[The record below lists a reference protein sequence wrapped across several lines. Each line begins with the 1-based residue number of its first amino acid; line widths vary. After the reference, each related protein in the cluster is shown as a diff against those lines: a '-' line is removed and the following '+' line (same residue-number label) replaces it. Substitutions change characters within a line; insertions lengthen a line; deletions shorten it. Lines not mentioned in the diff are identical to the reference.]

1 MSYTFSRR
9 DFLKYSALTAVA
21 VAGAG
26 LLTGCEIQDPNN
38 PVIKKLG
45 YGTTLGT
52 TGGLL
57 KSVDTEGTTGVF
69 TFTVKNNSDA
79 PLPMDPNESFVVKVL
94 DKDGNSKWSNYFN
107 LSIEAVPGA
116 DGKVPDILPQLP
128 VRTVGEYKVHVPDYA
143 GHAPNPEDTLHP
155 ELRMTPSVQAS
166 SSNSP
171 IFTFQPAPLVR
182 AFLTLLL
189 GSLL

>member
-9 DFLKYSALTAVA
+9 DFLKYSAMTAVA

-57 KSVDTEGTTGVF
+57 KSVDKDSTTGNGVF

-79 PLPMDPNESFVVKVL
+79 PLRMDPNESFVVKVL
-94 DKDGNSKWSNYFN
+94 DKDGNSKWNNFFN
-107 LSIEAVPGA
+107 LSIAAVPGK
-116 DGKVPDILPQLP
+116 DGNAPDILPELP
-128 VRTVGEYKVHVPDYA
+128 PRTVGEYKVRVPFYA
-143 GHAPNPEDTLHP
+143 SSAPGPEDTLEFTYIP
-155 ELRMTPSVQAS
+155 NPAKSPQLRMTWKILGAD
-166 SSNSP
+166 
-171 IFTFQPAPLVR
+171 LVK
-182 AFLTLLL
+182 
-189 GSLL
+189 

>member
-9 DFLKYSALTAVA
+9 DFLKYSAMTAVA

-57 KSVDTEGTTGVF
+57 KSVDLDGTAGVF

-79 PLPMDPNESFVVKVL
+79 PLPMTPNDIFTVKVL
-94 DKDGNSKWSNYFN
+94 DAKGNRKWNNNFN
-107 LSIEAVPGA
+107 LTIEAVPGA
-116 DGKVPDILPQLP
+116 DGKVPDILTNLP
-128 VRTVGEYKVHVPDYA
+128 PRTVGEYKVHVPDYA
-143 GHAPNPEDTLHP
+143 GYAPGPEDTLEFTYIPLPAKSP
-155 ELRMTPSVQAS
+155 ELRMTWKILGAD
-166 SSNSP
+166 
-171 IFTFQPAPLVR
+171 LVK
-182 AFLTLLL
+182 
-189 GSLL
+189 

>member
-57 KSVDTEGTTGVF
+57 KSVDTEGTDGVF

-79 PLPMDPNESFVVKVL
+79 PLPMTPNDIFTVKVL
-94 DKDGNSKWSNYFN
+94 DAKGNRKWNNNFN
-107 LSIEAVPGA
+107 LTIEAVRGE
-116 DGKVPDILPQLP
+116 DGKVPDILTNLP
-128 VRTVGEYKVHVPDYA
+128 PRTVGEYKVHVPDYA
-143 GHAPNPEDTLHP
+143 GYAPGPEDTLEFTYIPLPAKSP
-155 ELRMTPSVQAS
+155 ELRMTWKIPGAD
-166 SSNSP
+166 
-171 IFTFQPAPLVR
+171 LVK
-182 AFLTLLL
+182 
-189 GSLL
+189 

>member
-79 PLPMDPNESFVVKVL
+79 PLRMTPNDIFTVKVL
-94 DKDGNSKWSNYFN
+94 DATGKTKWSNYFN
-107 LSIEAVPGA
+107 LSIKAVLGE
-116 DGKVPDILPQLP
+116 DGKAPDILPELP
-128 VRTVGEYKVHVPDYA
+128 PRTVGEYKVHVPDYA
-143 GHAPNPEDTLHP
+143 GHAPNPEDTLEFIYIPNPAKSP
-155 ELRMTPSVQAS
+155 ELRITWKIPGAD
-166 SSNSP
+166 
-171 IFTFQPAPLVR
+171 LVK
-182 AFLTLLL
+182 
-189 GSLL
+189 

>member
-9 DFLKYSALTAVA
+9 DFLKYSAMTAVA

-57 KSVDTEGTTGVF
+57 KSVDLDGTAGVF

-107 LSIEAVPGA
+107 LSIEAVQGA

-143 GHAPNPEDTLHP
+143 GPSPEDTLEFTFIPRPAKSP
-155 ELRMTPSVQAS
+155 ELRITWKIPGADLFPVQ
-166 SSNSP
+166 
-171 IFTFQPAPLVR
+171 
-182 AFLTLLL
+182 
-189 GSLL
+189 

>member
-9 DFLKYSALTAVA
+9 DFLKYSAMTAVA

-57 KSVDTEGTTGVF
+57 KSVDTEDTDGVF

-79 PLPMDPNESFVVKVL
+79 PLPMTPNDIFTVKVL
-94 DKDGNSKWSNYFN
+94 DAKGNRKWNNNFN
-107 LSIEAVPGA
+107 LTIEAVPGA
-116 DGKVPDILPQLP
+116 DGKVPDILPGLP
-128 VRTVGEYKVHVPDYA
+128 ARTVGEYKVRVPFYA
-143 GHAPNPEDTLHP
+143 SSAPTSEETLEFTFIPLPAKSP
-155 ELRMTPSVQAS
+155 ELRITWKILGAD
-166 SSNSP
+166 
-171 IFTFQPAPLVR
+171 LVK
-182 AFLTLLL
+182 
-189 GSLL
+189 

>member
-9 DFLKYSALTAVA
+9 DFLKYSAMTAVA

-57 KSVDTEGTTGVF
+57 KSVNTEGTDGVF
-69 TFTVKNNSDA
+69 TFTVKNSSDA
-79 PLPMDPNESFVVKVL
+79 PLRMTPPIELFTVEVL
-94 DKDGNSKWSNYFN
+94 DAKGNRKWNNNFN
-107 LSIEAVPGA
+107 LTIEAVLGE
-116 DGKVPDILPQLP
+116 DGKVPEILPELP
-128 VRTVGEYKVHVPDYA
+128 PRTVGEYKVRVPLYA
-143 GHAPNPEDTLHP
+143 SSAPGPEDTLEFTYTPNPAKSP
-155 ELRMTPSVQAS
+155 ELRITWKILGAD
-166 SSNSP
+166 
-171 IFTFQPAPLVR
+171 LVK
-182 AFLTLLL
+182 
-189 GSLL
+189 

>member
-57 KSVDTEGTTGVF
+57 KSVNTEGTDGVF
-69 TFTVKNNSDA
+69 TFTVKNSSDA
-79 PLPMDPNESFVVKVL
+79 PLRMTPPIELFTVEVL
-94 DKDGNSKWSNYFN
+94 DAKGNRKWNNNFN
-107 LSIEAVPGA
+107 LTIEAVLGE
-116 DGKVPDILPQLP
+116 DGKVPEILPELP
-128 VRTVGEYKVHVPDYA
+128 PRTVGEYKVRVPLYA
-143 GHAPNPEDTLHP
+143 SSAPGPEDTLEFTYTP
-155 ELRMTPSVQAS
+155 NPAKSPALRITWKILGAD
-166 SSNSP
+166 
-171 IFTFQPAPLVR
+171 LVK
-182 AFLTLLL
+182 
-189 GSLL
+189 

>member
-9 DFLKYSALTAVA
+9 DFLKYSAMTAVA

-57 KSVDTEGTTGVF
+57 KSVDLDGTAGVF

-79 PLPMDPNESFVVKVL
+79 PLHMATPNERFVVKVL

-107 LSIEAVPGA
+107 LSIEAVPGK
-116 DGKVPDILPQLP
+116 DGNTPDILPELP
-128 VRTVGEYKVHVPDYA
+128 SRTVGEYKVHVPDYA
-143 GHAPNPEDTLHP
+143 GHAPNLEETLEFTFIPRPAKSP
-155 ELRMTPSVQAS
+155 ELRITWKILGAD
-166 SSNSP
+166 
-171 IFTFQPAPLVR
+171 LVK
-182 AFLTLLL
+182 
-189 GSLL
+189 

>member
-107 LSIEAVPGA
+107 LSIEAVRGE

-128 VRTVGEYKVHVPDYA
+128 VRAVGEYKVHVPDYA
-143 GHAPNPEDTLHP
+143 GYAPGPEDTLEFTYIP
-155 ELRMTPSVQAS
+155 NPAKSPQLRMTWKILGAD
-166 SSNSP
+166 
-171 IFTFQPAPLVR
+171 LVK
-182 AFLTLLL
+182 
-189 GSLL
+189 

>member
-9 DFLKYSALTAVA
+9 DFLKYSAMTAVA

-57 KSVDTEGTTGVF
+57 KSVGLDGTAGVF

-79 PLPMDPNESFVVKVL
+79 PLHMATPNESFVVKVL

-107 LSIEAVPGA
+107 LSIEAVQGA
-116 DGKVPDILPQLP
+116 DGKVPDILPELP
-128 VRTVGEYKVHVPDYA
+128 ARTVGEYKVHVPDYA
-143 GHAPNPEDTLHP
+143 GHAPNLEETLEFTFIPRPAKSP
-155 ELRMTPSVQAS
+155 ELRITWKILGAD
-166 SSNSP
+166 
-171 IFTFQPAPLVR
+171 LVK
-182 AFLTLLL
+182 
-189 GSLL
+189 

>member
-9 DFLKYSALTAVA
+9 DFLKYSAMTAVA

-57 KSVDTEGTTGVF
+57 KSVDTEGTDGVF

-79 PLPMDPNESFVVKVL
+79 PLHMATPNERFVVKVL

-107 LSIEAVPGA
+107 LSIEAVLGE
-116 DGKVPDILPQLP
+116 DGKAPDILPELP
-128 VRTVGEYKVHVPDYA
+128 PRTVGEYKVHVPDYA
-143 GHAPNPEDTLHP
+143 GHAPNPEDTLEFIYIPNPAKSP
-155 ELRMTPSVQAS
+155 ELRITWKIPGTDLVK
-166 SSNSP
+166 SNEG
-171 IFTFQPAPLVR
+171 T
-182 AFLTLLL
+182 
-189 GSLL
+189 GK

>member
-57 KSVDTEGTTGVF
+57 KSVNTEGTDGVF
-69 TFTVKNNSDA
+69 TFTVKNSSDA
-79 PLPMDPNESFVVKVL
+79 LLRMTPPIELFTVEVL
-94 DKDGNSKWSNYFN
+94 DAKGNRKWNNNFN
-107 LSIEAVPGA
+107 LTIEAVLGE
-116 DGKVPDILPQLP
+116 DGKVPEILPQLP
-128 VRTVGEYKVHVPDYA
+128 PRTVGEYKVRVPLYA
-143 GHAPNPEDTLHP
+143 SSAPGPEDTLEFTYTP
-155 ELRMTPSVQAS
+155 NPAKSPALRMTWKIPGAD
-166 SSNSP
+166 
-171 IFTFQPAPLVR
+171 LVK
-182 AFLTLLL
+182 
-189 GSLL
+189 

>member
-57 KSVDTEGTTGVF
+57 KSVNTEGTDGVF
-69 TFTVKNNSDA
+69 TFTVKNSSDA
-79 PLPMDPNESFVVKVL
+79 PLRMTPPIELFTVEVL
-94 DKDGNSKWSNYFN
+94 DAKGNRKWNNNFN
-107 LSIEAVPGA
+107 LTIEAVLGE
-116 DGKVPDILPQLP
+116 DGKVPEILPELP
-128 VRTVGEYKVHVPDYA
+128 PRTVGEYKVRVPLYA
-143 GHAPNPEDTLHP
+143 SSAPGPEDTLEFTYTPNPAKSP
-155 ELRMTPSVQAS
+155 ELRMTWKILGAD
-166 SSNSP
+166 
-171 IFTFQPAPLVR
+171 LVK
-182 AFLTLLL
+182 
-189 GSLL
+189 

>member
-9 DFLKYSALTAVA
+9 DFLKYSAMTAVA

-57 KSVDTEGTTGVF
+57 KSVDTEGTDGVF

-79 PLPMDPNESFVVKVL
+79 PLHMATPNESFVVKVL
-94 DKDGNSKWSNYFN
+94 DKDGNRKWNNLFN

-116 DGKVPDILPQLP
+116 DGKVPDILPELP

-143 GHAPNPEDTLHP
+143 GHAPNPEDTLEFTFIPRPAKSP
-155 ELRMTPSVQAS
+155 ELRITWKILGAD
-166 SSNSP
+166 
-171 IFTFQPAPLVR
+171 LVK
-182 AFLTLLL
+182 
-189 GSLL
+189 

>member
-57 KSVDTEGTTGVF
+57 KSVDTEGTDGVF
-69 TFTVKNNSDA
+69 TFTVKNSSDA
-79 PLPMDPNESFVVKVL
+79 PLRMTPPIELFTVEVL
-94 DKDGNSKWSNYFN
+94 DVKGNRKWNNYFN
-107 LSIEAVPGA
+107 LTIEAVPGE
-116 DGKVPDILPQLP
+116 DGNAPDILPELP
-128 VRTVGEYKVHVPDYA
+128 ARTVGEYKVRVPFYA
-143 GHAPNPEDTLHP
+143 SSAPTSEETLEFTFIPLPAKSP
-155 ELRMTPSVQAS
+155 ELRITWKILGAD
-166 SSNSP
+166 
-171 IFTFQPAPLVR
+171 LVK
-182 AFLTLLL
+182 
-189 GSLL
+189 

>member
-9 DFLKYSALTAVA
+9 DFLKYSAMTAVA

-57 KSVDTEGTTGVF
+57 KSVDKDSTTGNGVF

-79 PLPMDPNESFVVKVL
+79 PLLMDPNESFVVKVL

-128 VRTVGEYKVHVPDYA
+128 SRTVGEYKVLVPLYA
-143 GHAPNPEDTLHP
+143 SFAPNPEDTLEFIYIPNPAKSP
-155 ELRMTPSVQAS
+155 ELRITWKIPGADLVK
-166 SSNSP
+166 SNEG
-171 IFTFQPAPLVR
+171 T
-182 AFLTLLL
+182 
-189 GSLL
+189 GK

>member
-9 DFLKYSALTAVA
+9 DFLKYSAMTAVA

-79 PLPMDPNESFVVKVL
+79 PLRMTPNDIFTVKVL
-94 DKDGNSKWSNYFN
+94 DATGKTKWSNYFN
-107 LSIEAVPGA
+107 LSIKAVLGE
-116 DGKVPDILPQLP
+116 DGKAPDILPELP

-143 GHAPNPEDTLHP
+143 GHAPNPEDTL
-155 ELRMTPSVQAS
+155 E
-166 SSNSP
+166 
-171 IFTFQPAPLVR
+171 FTFIPRPAKSPQLRITWKIPGADLVKSNEG
-182 AFLTLLL
+182 T
-189 GSLL
+189 GK

>member
-9 DFLKYSALTAVA
+9 DFLKYSAMTAVA

-57 KSVDTEGTTGVF
+57 KSVDTEGTDGVF
-69 TFTVKNNSDA
+69 TFTVKNNSDV
-79 PLPMDPNESFVVKVL
+79 PLRMTTPNELFTVEVL
-94 DKDGNSKWSNYFN
+94 DAKGNRKWNNNFN
-107 LSIEAVPGA
+107 LSIAAVPRE
-116 DGKVPDILPQLP
+116 DGKVPDILPELP
-128 VRTVGEYKVHVPDYA
+128 ARTVGEYKVRVPFYA
-143 GHAPNPEDTLHP
+143 SSAPTSEETLEFTFIPLPAKSP
-155 ELRMTPSVQAS
+155 ELRITWKIPGAD
-166 SSNSP
+166 
-171 IFTFQPAPLVR
+171 LVK
-182 AFLTLLL
+182 
-189 GSLL
+189 

>member
-57 KSVDTEGTTGVF
+57 KSVDTEGTDGVF

-79 PLPMDPNESFVVKVL
+79 PLRMTTPIELFTVEVL
-94 DKDGNSKWSNYFN
+94 DAKGNRKWNNYFN
-107 LSIEAVPGA
+107 LTIEAVPGE
-116 DGKVPDILPQLP
+116 DGNAPDILPELP
-128 VRTVGEYKVHVPDYA
+128 ARTVGEYRVRVPFYA
-143 GHAPNPEDTLHP
+143 SSAPGPEDTLEFTYTPNPAKSP
-155 ELRMTPSVQAS
+155 ELRMTWKILGAD
-166 SSNSP
+166 
-171 IFTFQPAPLVR
+171 LVK
-182 AFLTLLL
+182 
-189 GSLL
+189 

>member
-9 DFLKYSALTAVA
+9 DFLKYSAMTAVA

-57 KSVDTEGTTGVF
+57 KSVDLDGTAGVF

-79 PLPMDPNESFVVKVL
+79 PLHMATPNERFVVKVL

-128 VRTVGEYKVHVPDYA
+128 VRTVGEYKVRVPLYA
-143 GHAPNPEDTLHP
+143 SFAPNPEETLEFTFIPRPAKSP
-155 ELRMTPSVQAS
+155 ELRITWKILGAD
-166 SSNSP
+166 
-171 IFTFQPAPLVR
+171 LVK
-182 AFLTLLL
+182 
-189 GSLL
+189 

>member
-107 LSIEAVPGA
+107 LSIEAVRGE

-143 GHAPNPEDTLHP
+143 GYAPGPEDTLEFTYIP
-155 ELRMTPSVQAS
+155 NPAKSPQLRMTWKILGAD
-166 SSNSP
+166 
-171 IFTFQPAPLVR
+171 LVK
-182 AFLTLLL
+182 
-189 GSLL
+189 

>member
-9 DFLKYSALTAVA
+9 DFLKYSAMTAVA

-79 PLPMDPNESFVVKVL
+79 PLRMTPNDIFTVKVL
-94 DKDGNSKWSNYFN
+94 DAKGNRKWNNNFN
-107 LSIEAVPGA
+107 LTIEAVLGE
-116 DGKVPDILPQLP
+116 DGKVPDILPELP
-128 VRTVGEYKVHVPDYA
+128 PRTVGEYKVRVPFYA
-143 GHAPNPEDTLHP
+143 SSAPTSEETLEFTFIPLPAKSP
-155 ELRMTPSVQAS
+155 ELRMTWKILGAD
-166 SSNSP
+166 
-171 IFTFQPAPLVR
+171 LVK
-182 AFLTLLL
+182 
-189 GSLL
+189 

>member
-9 DFLKYSALTAVA
+9 DFLKYSAMTAVA

-57 KSVDTEGTTGVF
+57 KSVDVDKDGTTGVF

-79 PLPMDPNESFVVKVL
+79 PLRMTPNDIFTVKVL
-94 DKDGNSKWSNYFN
+94 DAKGNSKWSNRFT
-107 LSIEAVPGA
+107 LTIEAVLGE
-116 DGKVPDILPQLP
+116 DGKAPDILPELP
-128 VRTVGEYKVHVPDYA
+128 PRTVGEYKVHVPDYA
-143 GHAPNPEDTLHP
+143 GYAPGPEDTLEFTYIPNPAKSP
-155 ELRMTPSVQAS
+155 ELRMTWKILGAD
-166 SSNSP
+166 
-171 IFTFQPAPLVR
+171 LVK
-182 AFLTLLL
+182 
-189 GSLL
+189 

>member
-9 DFLKYSALTAVA
+9 DFLKYSAMTAVA

-107 LSIEAVPGA
+107 LYIEAVPGA

-143 GHAPNPEDTLHP
+143 RFAPNSEDTLEFTYIPLPAKSP
-155 ELRMTPSVQAS
+155 ELRMTWKIPGAD
-166 SSNSP
+166 
-171 IFTFQPAPLVR
+171 LVK
-182 AFLTLLL
+182 
-189 GSLL
+189 

>member
-9 DFLKYSALTAVA
+9 DFLKYSAMTAVA

-79 PLPMDPNESFVVKVL
+79 PLLMDPKESFVVKVL

-107 LSIEAVPGA
+107 LSIEAVQGA
-116 DGKVPDILPQLP
+116 DGKVPDILPELP
-128 VRTVGEYKVHVPDYA
+128 ARTVGEYKVHVPYYA
-143 GHAPNPEDTLHP
+143 GHAPNLEETLEFTFIPRPAKSP
-155 ELRMTPSVQAS
+155 ELRITWKILGAD
-166 SSNSP
+166 
-171 IFTFQPAPLVR
+171 LVK
-182 AFLTLLL
+182 
-189 GSLL
+189 

>member
-79 PLPMDPNESFVVKVL
+79 PLRMTPNDIFTVKVL
-94 DKDGNSKWSNYFN
+94 DAKGNRKWNNNFN
-107 LSIEAVPGA
+107 LTIEAVLGE
-116 DGKVPDILPQLP
+116 DGNVPDILPELP
-128 VRTVGEYKVHVPDYA
+128 ARTVGEYKVHVPDYA
-143 GHAPNPEDTLHP
+143 GYAPGPEDTLEFTYIPNPAKSP
-155 ELRMTPSVQAS
+155 ELRMTWKIPGAD
-166 SSNSP
+166 
-171 IFTFQPAPLVR
+171 LVK
-182 AFLTLLL
+182 
-189 GSLL
+189 

>member
-9 DFLKYSALTAVA
+9 DFLKYSAMTAVA

-57 KSVDTEGTTGVF
+57 KSVDTEGTDGVF

-79 PLPMDPNESFVVKVL
+79 PLHMDPNESFVVKVL
-94 DKDGNSKWSNYFN
+94 DKDGNSKWNNSFN
-107 LSIEAVPGA
+107 LSIEAVPGK
-116 DGKVPDILPQLP
+116 DGNTPDILPELP
-128 VRTVGEYKVHVPDYA
+128 SRTVGEYKVLVPLYA
-143 GHAPNPEDTLHP
+143 SFAPNPEDTLEFIYIPNPAKSP
-155 ELRMTPSVQAS
+155 ELRITWKISGADLVK
-166 SSNSP
+166 SNEG
-171 IFTFQPAPLVR
+171 T
-182 AFLTLLL
+182 
-189 GSLL
+189 GK

>member
-9 DFLKYSALTAVA
+9 DFLKYSAMTAVA

-57 KSVDTEGTTGVF
+57 KSVDTEGTDGVF

-79 PLPMDPNESFVVKVL
+79 PLPMTPNDIFTVKVL
-94 DKDGNSKWSNYFN
+94 DAKGNRKWNNNFN
-107 LSIEAVPGA
+107 LTIEAVPGA
-116 DGKVPDILPQLP
+116 DGKVPDILTNLP
-128 VRTVGEYKVHVPDYA
+128 PRTVGEYKVHVPDYA
-143 GHAPNPEDTLHP
+143 RFAPGPEDTLEFTYIPLPAKSP
-155 ELRMTPSVQAS
+155 ELRITWKILGAD
-166 SSNSP
+166 
-171 IFTFQPAPLVR
+171 LVK
-182 AFLTLLL
+182 
-189 GSLL
+189 

>member
-9 DFLKYSALTAVA
+9 DFLKYSAMTAVA

-79 PLPMDPNESFVVKVL
+79 PLLMDPKESFVVKVL

-107 LSIEAVPGA
+107 LSIEAVQGA

-143 GHAPNPEDTLHP
+143 GHDPNTEETLEFTFIPRPAKSP
-155 ELRMTPSVQAS
+155 ELRITWKISGADLVK
-166 SSNSP
+166 SNEG
-171 IFTFQPAPLVR
+171 T
-182 AFLTLLL
+182 
-189 GSLL
+189 GK

>member
-79 PLPMDPNESFVVKVL
+79 PLRMTPNDIFTVKVL
-94 DKDGNSKWSNYFN
+94 DAKGNRKWNNNFN
-107 LSIEAVPGA
+107 LTIEAVLGE
-116 DGKVPDILPQLP
+116 DGNVPDILPELP
-128 VRTVGEYKVHVPDYA
+128 ARTVGEYKVHVPDYA
-143 GHAPNPEDTLHP
+143 GYAPGPEDTLEFTYIPNPAKSP
-155 ELRMTPSVQAS
+155 ELRMTWKILGAD
-166 SSNSP
+166 
-171 IFTFQPAPLVR
+171 LVK
-182 AFLTLLL
+182 
-189 GSLL
+189 

>member
-9 DFLKYSALTAVA
+9 DFLKYSAMTAVA

-57 KSVDTEGTTGVF
+57 KSVDLDGTAGVF

-79 PLPMDPNESFVVKVL
+79 PLHMATPNESFVVKVL

-107 LSIEAVPGA
+107 LSIEAVQGA

-128 VRTVGEYKVHVPDYA
+128 ARTVGEYKVHVPDYA
-143 GHAPNPEDTLHP
+143 GHAPNLEETLEFTFIPRPAKSP
-155 ELRMTPSVQAS
+155 ELRITWKILGAD
-166 SSNSP
+166 
-171 IFTFQPAPLVR
+171 LVK
-182 AFLTLLL
+182 
-189 GSLL
+189 

>member
-57 KSVDTEGTTGVF
+57 KSVDTEGTDGVF

-79 PLPMDPNESFVVKVL
+79 PLRMTTPIELFTVEVL
-94 DKDGNSKWSNYFN
+94 DAKGNRKWNNNFN
-107 LSIEAVPGA
+107 LTIEAVPGE
-116 DGKVPDILPQLP
+116 DGKVPDILPELP
-128 VRTVGEYKVHVPDYA
+128 ARTVGEYKVRVPFY
-143 GHAPNPEDTLHP
+143 
-155 ELRMTPSVQAS
+155 AS
-166 SSNSP
+166 SAPTSEETLE
-171 IFTFQPAPLVR
+171 FTFIPLPAKSPALRITWKILGADLVK
-182 AFLTLLL
+182 
-189 GSLL
+189 

>member
-9 DFLKYSALTAVA
+9 DFLKYSAMTAVA

-57 KSVDTEGTTGVF
+57 KSVDTEGTDGVF

-79 PLPMDPNESFVVKVL
+79 PLPMTPNDIFTVKVL
-94 DKDGNSKWSNYFN
+94 DAKGNRKWNNNFN
-107 LSIEAVPGA
+107 LTIEAVPGA
-116 DGKVPDILPQLP
+116 DGKVPDILPELP
-128 VRTVGEYKVHVPDYA
+128 ARTVGEYKVRVPFYA
-143 GHAPNPEDTLHP
+143 SFAPNPEETLEFTFIPRPAKSP
-155 ELRMTPSVQAS
+155 ELRITWKILGAD
-166 SSNSP
+166 
-171 IFTFQPAPLVR
+171 LVK
-182 AFLTLLL
+182 
-189 GSLL
+189 

>member
-9 DFLKYSALTAVA
+9 DFLKYSAMTAVA

-79 PLPMDPNESFVVKVL
+79 PLLMDPKESFVVKVL

-107 LSIEAVPGA
+107 LSIEAVQGA

-143 GHAPNPEDTLHP
+143 GYAPGPEDTLEFTYIP
-155 ELRMTPSVQAS
+155 NPAKSPQLRMTWKIPGADLVK
-166 SSNSP
+166 SNES
-171 IFTFQPAPLVR
+171 T
-182 AFLTLLL
+182 
-189 GSLL
+189 GK

>member
-9 DFLKYSALTAVA
+9 DFLKYSAMTAVA

-57 KSVDTEGTTGVF
+57 KSVDLDGTAGVF

-79 PLPMDPNESFVVKVL
+79 PLHMATPNERFVVKVL

-143 GHAPNPEDTLHP
+143 GHAPNLEDTLEFTFIP
-155 ELRMTPSVQAS
+155 RPAKSPQLRMTWKILGAD
-166 SSNSP
+166 
-171 IFTFQPAPLVR
+171 LVK
-182 AFLTLLL
+182 
-189 GSLL
+189 

>member
-57 KSVDTEGTTGVF
+57 KSVDTEGTNGVF

-79 PLPMDPNESFVVKVL
+79 PLRMTPNDIFTVKVL
-94 DKDGNSKWSNYFN
+94 DAKGNRKWNNNFN
-107 LSIEAVPGA
+107 LTIEAVLGE
-116 DGKVPDILPQLP
+116 DGKAPDILPELP
-128 VRTVGEYKVHVPDYA
+128 PRTVGEYKVHVPDYA
-143 GHAPNPEDTLHP
+143 GYAPGPEDTLEFTYIPLPAKSP
-155 ELRMTPSVQAS
+155 ELRMTWKIPGAD
-166 SSNSP
+166 
-171 IFTFQPAPLVR
+171 LVK
-182 AFLTLLL
+182 
-189 GSLL
+189 

>member
-9 DFLKYSALTAVA
+9 DFLKYSAMTAVA

-79 PLPMDPNESFVVKVL
+79 PLLMDPKESFVVKVL

-107 LSIEAVPGA
+107 LSIEAVQGA
-116 DGKVPDILPQLP
+116 DGKVPDILPELP
-128 VRTVGEYKVHVPDYA
+128 PRTVGEYKVHVPDYA
-143 GHAPNPEDTLHP
+143 GYAPGPEDTLEFTYIPLPAKSP
-155 ELRMTPSVQAS
+155 ELRMTWKIPGAD
-166 SSNSP
+166 
-171 IFTFQPAPLVR
+171 LVK
-182 AFLTLLL
+182 
-189 GSLL
+189 